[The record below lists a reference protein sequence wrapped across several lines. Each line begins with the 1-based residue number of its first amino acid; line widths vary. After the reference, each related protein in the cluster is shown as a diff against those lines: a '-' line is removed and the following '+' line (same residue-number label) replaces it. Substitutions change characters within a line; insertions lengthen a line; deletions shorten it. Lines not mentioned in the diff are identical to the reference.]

1 MNFASKAAIAA
12 IAAAAMASAGFMTSD
27 VKSVADA
34 GIYQVLAAKYET
46 APAAPARNS
55 ITKLTSGNGGI
66 RVEWNKDLSALG
78 YQILYSQDK
87 TFKTYHSTTVKDPAR
102 TYVNLTN
109 VPRAGETWYIKVRS
123 FVTADGSFTSTRYG
137 TYSAVKS
144 ITTYLDISK
153 VTIPYISY
161 TYSGKEIR
169 PTVKV
174 KDPKGNIIPAGN
186 YTAVYSNNVNVGIA
200 RITVTGKGI
209 AKGTFVKEFYVK
221 PAKNEITSLTTANG
235 AFRISWK
242 KGTPGTV
249 GYQVLYSTTA
259 DFSDNVHSYTSTA
272 LNDLTENFS
281 RVPRAGETWYIKVR
295 SFFTR
300 DGKATSTRYGNYSAV
315 RSITTAV
322 ETKKVTKAAGV
333 YSQAAFSRYP
343 LGTVSAGTTVNILS
357 QSGRWYK
364 ISYGSLTGWV
374 YNKAFGVTSN
384 ASGRLNETTVHAYA
398 DDVIFDI
405 GTSAGA
411 INHYVMSHV
420 GYAHLAAPVT
430 NRDGTAAYAFTYR
443 QAACYHFAA
452 AADILLEHA
461 GYVHKIVKG
470 HSTTDTHHW
479 NIYMTANGWRYMD
492 TTPFIVYP
500 SGFYDFTADQVR
512 NIRQFTWDQ
521 AEYEN

>member
-1 MNFASKAAIAA
+1 MNFASKAALAA
-12 IAAAAMASAGFMTSD
+12 LAAAAMASAGFTVSD
-27 VKSVADA
+27 VEADA
-34 GIYQVLAAKYET
+34 DSISGVLVCQST
-46 APAAPARNS
+46 ADSPAAPARNS

-66 RVEWNKDLSALG
+66 RVEWNADMSALG

-87 TFKTYHSTTVKDPAR
+87 SFKTYHSTTVKDPAR

-109 VPRAGETWYIKVRS
+109 VPRAGETWYVKVRS
-123 FVTADGSFTSTRYG
+123 FVTADGSFTSARYG
-137 TYSAVKS
+137 TYSEVRS
-144 ITTYLDISK
+144 ITTYLNIDK

-174 KDPKGNIIPAGN
+174 KDSKGNIIPAGN

-200 RITVTGKGI
+200 KITVTGSGI
-209 AKGTFVKEFYVK
+209 AKGTYVKEFYVK
-221 PAKNEITSLTTANG
+221 PARNEITSLTTAKG
-235 AFRISWK
+235 AFKLSWK
-242 KGTPGTV
+242 AGTPGTV
-249 GYQVLYSTTA
+249 GYQVLYSTTS
-259 DFSDNVHSYTSTA
+259 DFSDNVHSYTSTV

-281 RVPRAGETWYIKVR
+281 KVPRAGETWYVKVR

-300 DGKATSTRYGNYSAV
+300 DGLATSTRYGNYSAV
-315 RSITTAV
+315 KSITTAN
-322 ETKKVTKAAGV
+322 ETKNITKAANV
-333 YSQAAFSRYP
+333 YSTAAFSQSP
-343 LGTVSAGTTVNILS
+343 IGSVSAGTAVSILS

-364 ISYGSLTGWV
+364 ISYGALTGWV

-384 ASGRLNETTVHAYA
+384 ASGKLNETTVHAFA

-405 GTSAGA
+405 GTSAKA
-411 INHYVMSHV
+411 INQYVMSHV
-420 GYAHLAAPVT
+420 RYAHLAAPIT
-430 NRDGTAAYAFTYR
+430 ERDGTAAYAFTYH

-461 GYVHKIVKG
+461 GYTHKIVKG

-479 NIYMTANGWRYMD
+479 NIYMTPGGWRYMD

-500 SGFYDFTADQVR
+500 SGFYDFTGDQVKT
-512 NIRQFTWDQ
+512 IRQFTWDR
-521 AEYEN
+521 AAYEN